1 MNLTLFIITNTVR
14 LVQEGQ
20 TCTEYV
26 SGKQWI
32 VYFRIFVTKTT
43 ATTLIL

>member
-1 MNLTLFIITNTVR
+1 MKLTLFIVMNTVR
-14 LVQEGQ
+14 PTQEGQ

-32 VYFRIFVTKTT
+32 VYCRIFVTKTT